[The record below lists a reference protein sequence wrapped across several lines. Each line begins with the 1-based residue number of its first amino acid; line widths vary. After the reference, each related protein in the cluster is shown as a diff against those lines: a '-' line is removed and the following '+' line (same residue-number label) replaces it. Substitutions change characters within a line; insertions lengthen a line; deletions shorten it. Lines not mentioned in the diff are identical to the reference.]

1 LQQSSVNDSKS
12 CHEDNEEEEEEDED
26 PEDLDHQPSIGGDGL
41 KILQNLL
48 VAKVDVIRDVVDILL
63 DAVHHLLLLLHYGGQ
78 LGEDASKLNDGA
90 LNSVHCVGPARVVV
104 VLVMVDG
111 GKLLRAT
118 HVAQGISSMSSHV
131 LLNTEN

>member
-1 LQQSSVNDSKS
+1 MFRHS
-12 CHEDNEEEEEEDED
+12 
-26 PEDLDHQPSIGGDGL
+26 
-41 KILQNLL
+41 LQNLC
-48 VAKVDVIRDVVDILL
+48 VAKVDVIRDVVDIDLESG
-63 DAVHHLLLLLHYGGQ
+63 HHLLLFLHYGGQ

-118 HVAQGISSMSSHV
+118 HVDQGISSMSSHV

>member
-1 LQQSSVNDSKS
+1 MFPQL
-12 CHEDNEEEEEEDED
+12 
-26 PEDLDHQPSIGGDGL
+26 
-41 KILQNLL
+41 LQNLL
-48 VAKVDVIRDVVDILL
+48 VAKVDVIRDVVDILI
-63 DAVHHLLLLLHYGGQ
+63 DVVHHLLLLLHYGGQ

-118 HVAQGISSMSSHV
+118 HVDQGIFSMTMSSNVFLH
-131 LLNTEN
+131 TQS